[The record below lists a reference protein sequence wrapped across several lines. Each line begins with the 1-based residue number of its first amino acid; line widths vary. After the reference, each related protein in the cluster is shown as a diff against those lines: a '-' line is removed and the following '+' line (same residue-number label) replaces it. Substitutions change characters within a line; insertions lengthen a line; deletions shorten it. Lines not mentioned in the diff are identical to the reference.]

1 MTRVLKLMTAG
12 LIAAQVL
19 APVWAWAQGQPTT
32 ESYGYGPG
40 MMWGNGGWYGMF
52 FGPAFMILTLAAVV
66 AAIVFFVRW
75 LDEASARHAPQ
86 GRAPLD
92 ILKERFAKGEIDKD
106 EFAERC
112 RILGEKPLT

>member
-1 MTRVLKLMTAG
+1 MTRVLKLMTAA
-12 LIAAQVL
+12 LIAAQALVP
-19 APVWAWAQGQPTT
+19 AWAWAQGQPTR

-52 FGPAFMILTLAAVV
+52 FGPLFMILTLAAVV
-66 AAIVFFVRW
+66 VAIALLVRW
-75 LDEASARHAPQ
+75 LDGASPHQASF

-92 ILKERFAKGEIDKD
+92 ILKERFAKGEIDKE

-112 RILGEKPLT
+112 RVLGEKPLT